1 MDLKAVLMNLGNKLV
16 TEHGY
21 NPGFYN
27 TYSTKPIVDFTNFLN
42 ESPEARVI
50 LQELGLEWSM
60 VEKK

>member
-1 MDLKAVLMNLGNKLV
+1 MNLGNKLV